1 MEFMAW
7 FREKMGENI
16 NRVYYEI
23 KPDAPIFQKE
33 FGYYCLDRWKTEGH
47 IDDNTDLNNL
57 FGYDDIVIK
66 DF

>member
-1 MEFMAW
+1 
-7 FREKMGENI
+7 MGENI